1 MKKEFL
7 GEFFGTLILIL
18 FGNGVVATAVLF
30 GLGGYEMI
38 TWGWGLAV
46 VFGVFVSS
54 KTSGAHLNP
63 AVTFAVAFRKGIS
76 YRKVPMYIS
85 AQILGAFAGACL
97 IYLNYHDAFAEFE
110 AKNSILR
117 GYETSI
123 RTAGIF
129 ATYPPAFISNLNAF
143 FDQFLGTALL
153 IILILTLT
161 DNQNKVIDLNI
172 SPLLVGLGVVA
183 IGMSFG
189 GNAGYA
195 INPARDFGPRLASS
209 IFGWGTV
216 VFTAHNYYFW
226 IPIAAPILGGIAGSY
241 LYDFFLGSRLDKN

>member
-18 FGNGVVATAVLF
+18 FGNGVVAAAVLF

-54 KTSGAHLNP
+54 RTSGAHLNP
-63 AVTFAVAFRKGIS
+63 AVTVAVAFRRGIS

-85 AQILGAFAGACL
+85 AQMLGAFAGACL

-161 DNQNKVIDLNI
+161 DKQNKVIDLNI

-226 IPIAAPILGGIAGSY
+226 IPIIAPILGGIAGSY